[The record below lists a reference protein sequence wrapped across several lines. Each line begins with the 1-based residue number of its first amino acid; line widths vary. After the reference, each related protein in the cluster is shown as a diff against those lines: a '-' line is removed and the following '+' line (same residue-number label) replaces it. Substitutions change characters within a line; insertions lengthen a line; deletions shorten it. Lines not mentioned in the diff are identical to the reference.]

1 MAIAEGVGVA
11 APEAVALAAELKPPG
26 SVKFF
31 YSVGQMVESGY
42 LAVATF
48 VFFYYTAVLG
58 LSGSLVGLALAVSMG
73 LDGFA
78 DPFIG
83 SWSDGVRS
91 KWGRRLPVMLVGAPL
106 PF

>member
-1 MAIAEGVGVA
+1 MVARTSPENTVRSKSNRSGGRPLAVAEDLAGH
-11 APEAVALAAELKPPG
+11 APELAPTAELKPPG

-58 LSGSLVGLALAVSMG
+58 LSGSLVGLALAISMC
-73 LDGFA
+73 LDA
-78 DPFIG
+78 VCDP
-83 SWSDGVRS
+83 
-91 KWGRRLPVMLVGAPL
+91 
-106 PF
+106 